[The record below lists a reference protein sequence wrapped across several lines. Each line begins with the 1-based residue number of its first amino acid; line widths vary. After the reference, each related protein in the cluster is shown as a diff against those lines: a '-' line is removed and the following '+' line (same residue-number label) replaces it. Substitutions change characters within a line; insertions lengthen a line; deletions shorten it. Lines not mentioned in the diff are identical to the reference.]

1 MIDQSERRPP
11 FSAVKAF
18 FKLSINEYDHN
29 ELAEPASYH
38 GETSTAEIPAE

>member
-1 MIDQSERRPP
+1 MIDQSERAPP

-18 FKLSINEYDHN
+18 FKLSIKYDHN